1 MSPLR
6 SLQSPQQRAPTI
18 SPSRPCQADEH
29 RQRRAPRQRGRP
41 RHARSASLCT
51 PPAPWPK
58 PSVLTRDPSD
68 SRGRLLANDGAQ
80 HAAGRRREPRWR
92 RGWRFGA
99 TLPYI
104 GDARRARRCPASREG
119 VGVMSKTTR
128 ATLAL
133 DEAAVL
139 YTVQSYDYDPNAEQI
154 GVQAAESLGVPAA
167 IVLKTLMAEVDGKPV
182 CLLIPSDRGASM
194 KKVASAFAGKSAQM
208 MRPAEAER
216 LTGYHVGGISPF
228 GQKRRVPTALDAS
241 AIDKP
246 RVFVNGGQRGLQIEL
261 PPV

>member
-1 MSPLR
+1 
-6 SLQSPQQRAPTI
+6 
-18 SPSRPCQADEH
+18 
-29 RQRRAPRQRGRP
+29 
-41 RHARSASLCT
+41 
-51 PPAPWPK
+51 
-58 PSVLTRDPSD
+58 
-68 SRGRLLANDGAQ
+68 
-80 HAAGRRREPRWR
+80 
-92 RGWRFGA
+92 
-99 TLPYI
+99 
-104 GDARRARRCPASREG
+104 
-119 VGVMSKTTR
+119 MSKTTR

-182 CLLIPSDRGASM
+182 CLLIPSDREASM
-194 KKVASAFAGKSAQM
+194 KKVASAFGGKSAQM

-261 PPV
+261 PPDDIVAVLQPIVVALTG